1 LRVGDSPQPFCVK
14 LYQSR
19 LKSLFSF
26 QTSLKKITEK
36 DQIEETEDRDISKN
50 KYDLMKKNRR
60 RRTPEMIWEQLIN
73 SVGMGI
79 FNVDENNQSDDDENV
94 NNNQQQQV
102 IHCRQ
107 M

>member
-1 LRVGDSPQPFCVK
+1 
-14 LYQSR
+14 
-19 LKSLFSF
+19 
-26 QTSLKKITEK
+26 
-36 DQIEETEDRDISKN
+36 
-50 KYDLMKKNRR
+50 MKKNRR

-94 NNNQQQQV
+94 NNNQQQV